1 MDRHNGKRQLR
12 RLREKR
18 GWSWTDQARAIKAMA
33 RRLGIDPTAIAS
45 TVSVRRTIARW
56 ESHSTSSAVPDDRY
70 QWILAHVYAEH
81 NDAVEV
87 GPGSDFLSLL
97 TVLLDLGV
105 TPNRVTELHDAVLCW
120 ADEQRSRATAIN
132 PTNLTDSKLA
142 ELTLSFNAIAN
153 LVGKVPFV
161 RSQIAL
167 APLVEAFRHHEHG
180 SAGLPA
186 DGRVLAARTFSTAGR
201 LAFELRDDHLAK
213 QYYATALAHAE
224 HVPGRWLA
232 AGIGTSL
239 AMITMHGNND
249 LVAAERGINTA
260 TDAALASPSMTM
272 RARAFAVQAEIAARR
287 KLPRPARAAL
297 SRAAD
302 YTSQAASDE
311 PSGKPFNAARLAGF
325 TGLYHLLTDSGAS
338 GVKDLHEAVRGIPER
353 SDPVQ
358 RSIVLADLA
367 HAYLAQ
373 PKPQPDAAVTAL
385 REAIAIVGRTRGRVA
400 TGRVRRI
407 HRLLRPWQGEQFVI
421 DLDEQLY
428 AVLFD

>member
-167 APLVEAFRHHEHG
+167 APLVEH
-180 SAGLPA
+180 SATTSTGAPA
-186 DGRVLAARTFSTAGR
+186 CPLTDACWPPGRSAPPGDSRSSCVTTTWLSSITPPLWRTRNTSPAGGWPP
-201 LAFELRDDHLAK
+201 AS
-213 QYYATALAHAE
+213 ALAW
-224 HVPGRWLA
+224 R
-232 AGIGTSL
+232 
-239 AMITMHGNND
+239 
-249 LVAAERGINTA
+249 
-260 TDAALASPSMTM
+260 
-272 RARAFAVQAEIAARR
+272 
-287 KLPRPARAAL
+287 
-297 SRAAD
+297 
-302 YTSQAASDE
+302 
-311 PSGKPFNAARLAGF
+311 
-325 TGLYHLLTDSGAS
+325 
-338 GVKDLHEAVRGIPER
+338 
-353 SDPVQ
+353 
-358 RSIVLADLA
+358 
-367 HAYLAQ
+367 
-373 PKPQPDAAVTAL
+373 
-385 REAIAIVGRTRGRVA
+385 
-400 TGRVRRI
+400 
-407 HRLLRPWQGEQFVI
+407 
-421 DLDEQLY
+421 
-428 AVLFD
+428 